1 MCDGLQAVQRTAEL
15 RPDVVPFDI
24 RTAILNGMEA
34 AQCIRQ
40 GSAGSRSI
48 SLTRDNDA
56 DVRTEALATG
66 AAGYVWKANA
76 ASQLVPPRRLLL
88 EKHHGSDKVLT
99 TGFSAYP
106 RLTSYNSEMS
116 GALKSLFP
124 R

>member
-1 MCDGLQAVQRTAEL
+1 MCDGLQAVQRAAEL
-15 RPDVVPFDI
+15 RPDVVPFNI

-76 ASQLVPPRRLLL
+76 ASELVPPRQLLL
-88 EKHHGSDKVLT
+88 RSI
-99 TGFSAYP
+99 TGPTKF
-106 RLTSYNSEMS
+106 
-116 GALKSLFP
+116 
-124 R
+124 